1 MQRGGNQIFASP
13 EEALKHHG
21 VKGMRWG
28 VRKAEASSARL
39 TGQLVAPSSSGS
51 TMGHGLASMELTGND
66 LTVDRSKG
74 YAEFRPAGFPANE
87 AVARRHAEVIA
98 ALDEVRAVYPKV
110 ANLNIEV
117 VPMSRVPQF
126 ANETQS
132 AFASVQGVK
141 PGEAR
146 IMYNDVLGELAPHQ
160 EQFVKGYMP
169 GVGTKNYIGYHEMG
183 HVLAVANGVFPPS
196 HDILSKPLTPR
207 GIYKYDKLNQKQ
219 HKKLLKEN
227 GLPFKKLKKLSK
239 YSATMPSEAF
249 AELVGHTLS
258 PVMRSKLDP
267 DTLRKSQALINQM
280 GGVP

>member
-39 TGQLVAPSSSGS
+39 TGNLVAPSSSGS

-74 YAEFRPAGFPANE
+74 YAEFRPAGFPANP

-98 ALDEVRAVYPKV
+98 ALDEVRAAYPKV

-126 ANETQS
+126 ADDVPS
-132 AFASVQGVK
+132 SFAAVQGVK

-146 IMYNDVLGELAPHQ
+146 IMYNDIKGELEPYQ
-160 EQFVKGYMP
+160 EQF
-169 GVGTKNYIGYHEMG
+169 
-183 HVLAVANGVFPPS
+183 
-196 HDILSKPLTPR
+196 
-207 GIYKYDKLNQKQ
+207 
-219 HKKLLKEN
+219 
-227 GLPFKKLKKLSK
+227 
-239 YSATMPSEAF
+239 
-249 AELVGHTLS
+249 
-258 PVMRSKLDP
+258 
-267 DTLRKSQALINQM
+267 
-280 GGVP
+280 